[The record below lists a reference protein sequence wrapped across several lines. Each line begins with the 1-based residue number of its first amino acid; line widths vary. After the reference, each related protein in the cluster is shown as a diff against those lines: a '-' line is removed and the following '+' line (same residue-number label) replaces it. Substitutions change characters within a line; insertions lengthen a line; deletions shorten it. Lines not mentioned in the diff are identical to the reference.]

1 MALWGTVV
9 NALAIVVGAVVGAWL
24 SGMPERLRQTL
35 QQGLGLAVVAIGLKM
50 ALEMDEP
57 LVTVASLVIGGAIGE
72 GMRLEERLQQA
83 GTWLEAR
90 LGRGRGNV
98 ATAFVTASLVYCIGP
113 MAVLGALDS
122 GLRGNHAVLYL
133 KAALDGI
140 ASVMFSATIGIG
152 VIFSAVAV
160 LVYQGLIALG
170 AHSIA
175 AHVPDALLQA
185 MIKQLTAVGGLLI
198 AGIGINLLGVQT
210 IRVGNFLP
218 ALAIAVLSVLIL
230 PIGEAGLRMI
240 REGLGF

>member
-1 MALWGTVV
+1 MVLWGTVV
-9 NALAIVVGAVVGAWL
+9 NALAIVAGAVVGVWL
-24 SGMPERLRQTL
+24 SGMSERLRQTL
-35 QQGLGLAVVAIGLKM
+35 LQGLGLAVVAIGLKM

-83 GTWLEAR
+83 GAWLEAR

-98 ATAFVTASLVYCIGP
+98 ATAFVTAS
-113 MAVLGALDS
+113 
-122 GLRGNHAVLYL
+122 
-133 KAALDGI
+133 
-140 ASVMFSATIGIG
+140 
-152 VIFSAVAV
+152 